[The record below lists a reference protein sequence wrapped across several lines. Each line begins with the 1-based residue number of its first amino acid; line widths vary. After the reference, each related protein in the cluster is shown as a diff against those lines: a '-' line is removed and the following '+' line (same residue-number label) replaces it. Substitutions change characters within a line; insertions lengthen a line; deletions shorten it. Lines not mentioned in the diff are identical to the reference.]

1 MGQQMVQTIGFR
13 KAERALALGTL
24 FPPVQALA
32 EGVIDEVVTEQL
44 SDTHE
49 VLQALLPDVIQNQ
62 ASNAVMQR
70 AFQEAT
76 RYAKIPSQ
84 ARVASKLVT
93 RSESLKAMEKTRE
106 ADTQHFCGFIT
117 QEVVQKNLM
126 IYVEGLKQKSKG
138 KK

>member
-24 FPPVQALA
+24 FPPEQALA

-49 VLQALLPDVIQNQ
+49 VLQTLLPSIIQNQ

-70 AFQEAT
+70 AFEEAT
-76 RYAKIPSQ
+76 RYAKIPPQ

-93 RSESLKAMEKTRE
+93 RLDSLKEMDKTRE

-117 QEVVQKNLM
+117 QEVVQKNLLR
-126 IYVEGLKQKSKG
+126 YVEGLKQKSKG